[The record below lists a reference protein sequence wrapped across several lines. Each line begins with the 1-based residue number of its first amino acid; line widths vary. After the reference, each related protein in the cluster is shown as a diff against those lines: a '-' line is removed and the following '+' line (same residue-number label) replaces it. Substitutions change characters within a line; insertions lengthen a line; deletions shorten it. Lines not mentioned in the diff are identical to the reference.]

1 MVRTKAIVRRLDDVR
16 VVAREKK
23 RRIYPFEIKLIL
35 LEPKSANI
43 KKNGQVIKTINV
55 RRKSQY
61 FNGNSARV
69 FEINI

>member
-1 MVRTKAIVRRLDDVR
+1 MVRTKATVRRLDDVR

-23 RRIYPFEIKLIL
+23 KKIYPFEIKLIL
-35 LEPKSANI
+35 LERKSANI

-61 FNGNSARV
+61 FKGNSARV